1 MEQTLAI
8 GTTLRSVACV
18 LALAALQTASV
29 SKVSVKKGYDITPTG
44 LVPAYPKNYAC
55 SPLTS
60 LYASWIDVD
69 GTRRDELHSGIDGG
83 RLGEKVLAPAPGT
96 VRAAWKANWQW
107 GDEGA
112 LLIRHTREDLNLDQ
126 GPPYY
131 YSAFYHLK
139 YDDVRGF
146 KEGQRIERGQTLAKV
161 FRPGGKAIYL
171 PEVHLEVYEV
181 RDDGQTTWNTNKY
194 GAPDWDNDTARLIDP
209 LYLMAL
215 HAPPSDDIHVEV
227 QPFAQG
233 LDFAAFPG
241 FSYILP
247 CRKK

>member
-1 MEQTLAI
+1 MT
-8 GTTLRSVACV
+8 TRRTLRLLACLIAAV
-18 LALAALQTASV
+18 ALQPAAFA
-29 SKVSVKKGYDITPTG
+29 KVNVKKGYDISATG
-44 LVPAYPKNYAC
+44 LLPVYPEDYAC

-69 GTRRDELHSGIDGG
+69 GARRDEIHSGVDGG
-83 RLGEKVLAPAPGT
+83 RLGEPILAPAPGT
-96 VRAAWKANWQW
+96 VRAVWKANWQW

-112 LLIRHTREDLNLDQ
+112 LLMRHGREDLNLDN

-139 YDDVRGF
+139 YDDVKNF
-146 KEGQRIERGQTLAKV
+146 KAGQRIERGQKLAKV
-161 FRPGGKAIYL
+161 FRPGGKSYYL

-181 RDDGQTTWNTNKY
+181 RDDSALTWNTNKY

-209 LYLMAL
+209 LYMMAL
-215 HAPPSDDIHVEV
+215 HAPPDDDAHVEV
-227 QPFAQG
+227 KPFDQG
-233 LDFAAFPG
+233 FDFGGFPG